1 MEMELVIDDRINFL
15 RCFCHV
21 GRGCFALCLSVV
33 NLLIFP
39 ATCQSVLKMAMLG
52 QSFIFSYLVFIILFP
67 SGFLFLACC
76 YSLASVRAT
85 TPRLGW
91 IDVCSYSDPTGSS
104 CCSPGMENKEY
115 MVIPE
120 KHDWFEHSVACR

>member
-1 MEMELVIDDRINFL
+1 MRVFVFVTIAI
-15 RCFCHV
+15 
-21 GRGCFALCLSVV
+21 
-33 NLLIFP
+33 
-39 ATCQSVLKMAMLG
+39 VL
-52 QSFIFSYLVFIILFP
+52 P
-67 SGFLFLACC
+67 SPGVLFLACC
-76 YSLASVRAT
+76 YSLASVRATIT

-120 KHDWFEHSVACR
+120 RHDWYDHGVACR

>member
-1 MEMELVIDDRINFL
+1 
-15 RCFCHV
+15 
-21 GRGCFALCLSVV
+21 
-33 NLLIFP
+33 
-39 ATCQSVLKMAMLG
+39 MAMLG

-115 MVIPE
+115 MVVPE

>member
-1 MEMELVIDDRINFL
+1 MTV
-15 RCFCHV
+15 
-21 GRGCFALCLSVV
+21 SVFEKIMKV
-33 NLLIFP
+33 LLKILAIF
-39 ATCQSVLKMAMLG
+39 
-52 QSFIFSYLVFIILFP
+52 
-67 SGFLFLACC
+67 
-76 YSLASVRAT
+76 LASVTAT
-85 TPRLGW
+85 SPRLGW